1 MWFLFD
7 HVRERFNGSSL
18 VLEGA
23 QHWLLRSDLYKILGG
38 LALRVYSIASVL
50 GVLYWRSISLRA
62 TMFPVV

>member
-1 MWFLFD
+1 MF
-7 HVRERFNGSSL
+7 GSDLMDL
-18 VLEGA
+18 VLCWRG
-23 QHWLLRSDLYKILGG
+23 LNTGFYDLIYIKFLGG

>member
-1 MWFLFD
+1 MD
-7 HVRERFNGSSL
+7 L
-18 VLEGA
+18 VLCWRG
-23 QHWLLRSDLYKILGG
+23 LNTGFYDLIYIKILGG